1 MSLENLTTRYKE
13 IKEKL
18 RADFSN
24 QVEYVIELGE
34 RLITIE
40 NNISILTEKAEKR
53 LVVLE
58 QKLELMKNNVKQLTL
73 DVRHAEDIIRDLD

>member
-53 LVVLE
+53 LIVLE

-73 DVRHAEDIIRDLD
+73 DVRHAEDVIRDLD

>member
-73 DVRHAEDIIRDLD
+73 DVRHAEDVIRDLD